1 VTHAG
6 GRLVAPCRRHALA
19 SLCLGLGAALAAP
32 SAWSR
37 EASCAERVPAQA
49 NVDFVAAA
57 ARELPAVVRIFAI
70 GVDGWGD
77 PAGSIPFGSSS
88 GDGGDNA
95 PTPPWQQADERS
107 SASGFVIRQDGYILT
122 STHAVAG
129 AQELTVSWFDGRR
142 LPAQIV
148 GFDRRTDVAL
158 LKVAATRFPEALLAT
173 DRLVCAGEWVAALGS
188 PMGFDHSLAAGVV
201 SANPRYLP
209 HGSGVALIQTDV
221 ALNRGSS
228 GGPLFN
234 ARGEV
239 VGINSMIYSANGE
252 YVGLSF
258 SLPIDEAMR
267 VVAELMSTGH
277 VTRGQLGAGV
287 QALTPELA
295 QAFGLEQAAGALV
308 TRVDSA
314 SAAAAAGLRSGDVI
328 LSIGGGAGAMSYPDI
343 QQRVATTRPGTALA
357 LAVWRARSMVRL
369 AVPVSAA
376 APDVPGRA
384 TLREVE
390 TEERLGLRLV
400 ERKADPLH
408 TRLLPGLYVQS
419 TTGAS
424 RRAGIEFGDS
434 IVGVNQMAV
443 AGLADF
449 DAALRAAGPSPTVA
463 LLIRRGTAMS
473 FVPVTRAVAVRSPT
487 GD

>member
-1 VTHAG
+1 VNRARA
-6 GRLVAPCRRHALA
+6 RLGAPPGRHALA
-19 SLCLGLGAALAAP
+19 ALCLGLGASLAVLPAG
-32 SAWSR
+32 AR
-37 EASCAERVPAQA
+37 EASCAERAPTQA

-57 ARELPAVVRIFAI
+57 ARELPAVVRIFAV

-77 PAGSIPFGSSS
+77 PDSAYPFGSSS
-88 GDGGDNA
+88 GERPDEA
-95 PTPPWQQADERS
+95 ATPPWQQADERS

-122 STHAVAG
+122 SAHAAAG
-129 AQELTVSWFDGRR
+129 AQELTVSWSDGKR

-158 LKVAATRFPEALLAT
+158 LKVAATRLPEALIAA
-173 DRLVCAGEWVAALGS
+173 DRLLCPGEWVAALGS

-209 HGSGVALIQTDV
+209 RGSGVALIQTDV

-239 VGINSMIYSANGE
+239 VGMNSMIYSNSGE

-267 VVAELMSTGH
+267 VVAELLSAGH

-295 QAFGLEQAAGALV
+295 QAFGLDQAAGALV
-308 TRVDSA
+308 IRVDA
-314 SAAAAAGLRSGDVI
+314 GADAPATGLRSGDVI
-328 LSIGGGAGAMSYPDI
+328 LSIGAGAAAMSYPEI
-343 QQRVATTRPGTALA
+343 QQRVAMARPGTALV
-357 LAVWRARSMVRL
+357 LTVWRARAIVRL
-369 AVPVSAA
+369 TVPVTAA
-376 APDVPGRA
+376 AIDLPKRQAARDAEP
-384 TLREVE
+384 
-390 TEERLGLRLV
+390 EERLGLRLV

-408 TRLLPGLYVQS
+408 ARLLPGLYVQS
-419 TTGAS
+419 TTGSS
-424 RRAGIEFGDS
+424 RRAGIEFGDA
-434 IVGVNQMAV
+434 IIGVNQTAV
-443 AGLADF
+443 TSLAEF
-449 DAALRAAGPSPTVA
+449 DAALRAAGPAPAIA
-463 LLIRRGTAMS
+463 LLIRRGSAMS
-473 FVPVTRAVAVRSPT
+473 FVPVTRASGRLSA